1 MHSFYLYRQF
11 WDYKPI
17 SPFFSNALF
26 FYPLKTSEKRKVF
39 RYFQGVEKGCIG
51 NEWVKKHS
59 DIRIVTRSICGRSIR
74 RRSSSVQVHVITN
87 FRRAI
92 HFVDLH
98 IFSHCRIFFF
108 FFNLSKV
115 SKSCKFS
122 ELLSWF
128 SRPRDHTEDFWGGV
142 AFNPLTPGDH

>member
-26 FYPLKTSEKRKVF
+26 FYPLKTEKRKVF
-39 RYFQGVEKGCIG
+39 RCFQGVEKGCIG

-108 FFNLSKV
+108 FLIYQ
-115 SKSCKFS
+115 KSANPANFQNFCHGFHVPETTRRIS
-122 ELLSWF
+122 EEEL
-128 SRPRDHTEDFWGGV
+128 H
-142 AFNPLTPGDH
+142 LTL